1 MCASLPVNPCAGM
14 LAPDGRCK
22 ALDASADGYV
32 RAEAAAAV
40 VLRAVDSL
48 TAAATGSAGGGSCH
62 GGSGGGGAAAVLL
75 LGTAVNQD
83 GRSSS
88 LTAPNGPSQQALIR
102 AAVAAASLP
111 AARLNLLS
119 MHGTGTSLGDPIEV
133 GAALAVI
140 MHKRKGGRATPHK
153 RLGSSSLP
161 FLPCTWLHYCWHAAC
176 AMFVC
181 CRPSMCAPA
190 CCSG

>member
-1 MCASLPVNPCAGM
+1 M

-48 TAAATGSAGGGSCH
+48 TAAATERAGGGGCH
-62 GGSGGGGAAAVLL
+62 GGSGGGSGASAVLL

-102 AAVAAASLP
+102 AAVAASSLP
-111 AARLNLLS
+111 ATRLNLLS

-133 GAALAVI
+133 GAALAVL
-140 MHKRKGGRATPHK
+140 MHKRKGGRAT
-153 RLGSSSLP
+153 
-161 FLPCTWLHYCWHAAC
+161 WQ
-176 AMFVC
+176 
-181 CRPSMCAPA
+181 
-190 CCSG
+190 

>member
-1 MCASLPVNPCAGM
+1 M

-22 ALDASADGYV
+22 ALDAAADGYV
-32 RAEAAAAV
+32 RAEAAASV

-48 TAAATGSAGGGSCH
+48 TAAATESGGGGSF
-62 GGSGGGGAAAVLL
+62 GSGGGAAAVLL

-102 AAVAAASLP
+102 TAVAAASLP
-111 AARLNLLS
+111 ATRLNLLS

-133 GAALAVI
+133 GAALAVL
-140 MHKRKGGRATPHK
+140 MHKRKGGLLAVGWAAASLCKCPHVPAAPV
-153 RLGSSSLP
+153 GLP
-161 FLPCTWLHYCWHAAC
+161 HLHTMIARCASACLQQPTARWRWLPA
-176 AMFVC
+176 
-181 CRPSMCAPA
+181 RPL
-190 CCSG
+190 